1 MKKPESHLQPI
12 EQSTLR
18 EYFLTIVVCTIF
30 ALFVTT
36 YVVHPMT
43 VPTPSMV
50 PTILVGDRLLIDK
63 FTIRNG
69 FNTSLPLVPTR
80 ELRRGDVLVFKFPE
94 DPEIL
99 YVKRLIGLPGDL
111 VEIRDKNVFINHQV
125 LKEPYKH
132 HQDGMIYQNR
142 SGSNGFFSNLPR
154 DNFGPERIPQGHL
167 FMMGDNRDNSQDSR
181 YWGFLPITHVVGRPL
196 FVFWSYQDDPSAH
209 TTEGLWENAKLY
221 GGRILNFVTKTRWL
235 RTFHVIR

>member
-1 MKKPESHLQPI
+1 MKPDTQPQPI
-12 EQSTLR
+12 QYSTLR

-69 FNTSLPLVPTR
+69 FDEGLPLVPTHHIKR
-80 ELRRGDVLVFKFPE
+80 TDVLVFKYPQ

-111 VEIRDKNVFINHQV
+111 IEIRGKQVFVNNQA
-125 LKEPYKH
+125 LDEPYKH
-132 HQDGMIYQNR
+132 HLDETIFRER
-142 SGSNGFFSNLPR
+142 STPHGFLSRIPR
-154 DNFGPERIPQGHL
+154 DNFGPERVPQGHL

-196 FVFWSYQDDPSAH
+196 FVFWSYRDDPSAH
-209 TTEGLWENAKLY
+209 TTEGLWNNVKLY

-235 RTFHVIR
+235 RTFHIIR